1 MFLKSSYFLRAF
13 SGYTLVTLLGA
24 WFILIASLNNVESRN
39 IRELEGSMQTTANL
53 LADSISPATLADSS
67 ASLKLHVKKQSE
79 IASLRITL
87 IDSFGGVLADSHQDP
102 LAMDNHLRR
111 PEIQA
116 ALVTGIGSTDR
127 YSSALGKDYRY
138 LALPVNSTEGVIGF
152 VRVAKPLIEISAMV
166 ERESSVVTRNIIVI
180 AAIILV
186 LGFIFFG
193 YQANSIGVVSEI
205 AKDIASGKFDTRI
218 SAVSGVGLSE
228 IAESFNQIA
237 RRSEQNYS
245 KVSEDRNRLATV
257 FTCMVEGVI
266 DVDLTQNVLHIND
279 AAARLLSVEPQSCIG
294 QPIWHA
300 IRNQTITDALDSAI
314 QNNSVVNA
322 QVDLQKASSST
333 ALDIYAASLRNDR
346 SEPIGAVLVLHDL
359 THLKNLEKVRTDFV
373 ANASHELKTPITAI
387 RAITETLLEAQ
398 EIEKETSAHFMER
411 LHVQSLRLAQ
421 LIDDLMTIS
430 RLESSRGKEEFSRTS
445 INELVIRAVTVA
457 EVAAT
462 ERDIRILT
470 ELPDTDLFL
479 FVDGFDISQLIDNL
493 LDNAIKYTKDYG
505 LITISL
511 ESDGEKAT
519 LRVSDNGL
527 GISEEDQQRIFERFY
542 RVDKARAQSLGGTGL
557 GLSIVR
563 NIAEKHNGTI
573 EVKST
578 IGVGSSF
585 TFCLPLESGVKLS

>member
-13 SGYTLVTLLGA
+13 SVYTLVTLIGA
-24 WFILIASLNNVESRN
+24 CFILIASFNNVESRN
-39 IRELEGSMQTTANL
+39 LRELEDSMQVTANL
-53 LADSISPATLADSS
+53 LADSISPANLADSS
-67 ASLKLHVKKQSE
+67 ASLELHVKKQSE

-127 YSSALGKDYRY
+127 YSSTLGQEYRY
-138 LALPVNSTEGVIGF
+138 LALPVNSTEGLIGF

-166 ERESSVVTRNIIVI
+166 ERENSVVTRNTIVI
-180 AAIILV
+180 AATILV
-186 LGFIFFG
+186 LGFTFFG
-193 YQANSIGVVSEI
+193 YQTNRIDVVSKI

-218 SAVSGVGLSE
+218 SEVSGVGLSE
-228 IAESFNQIA
+228 VAESFNQIA
-237 RRSEQNYS
+237 RRSEQSYN

-300 IRNQTITDALDSAI
+300 IRNQAITDALDSAI

-322 QVDLQKASSST
+322 QVDLQRASSST

-346 SEPIGAVLVLHDL
+346 SEPIGAVLVLHDV
-359 THLKNLEKVRTDFV
+359 THLKNLERVRTDFV

-430 RLESSRGKEEFSRTS
+430 RLENSRGKEEFSRTN

-457 EVAAT
+457 EVSAT
-462 ERDIRILT
+462 ERDIRVLT

-493 LDNAIKYTKDYG
+493 LDNAIKYTKDHG
-505 LITISL
+505 VITITL
-511 ESDGEKAT
+511 ESDAEKAT
-519 LRVSDNGL
+519 LRVSDNGI

-542 RVDKARAQSLGGTGL
+542 RVDKAHAQSLGGTGL

-573 EVKST
+573 GLESA

-585 TFCLPLESGVKLS
+585 TFRLPLEPSRSV

>member
-1 MFLKSSYFLRAF
+1 M
-13 SGYTLVTLLGA
+13 TLIGA
-24 WFILIASLNNVESRN
+24 CFILIASFNNVESRN
-39 IRELEGSMQTTANL
+39 LRELEDSMQVTANL
-53 LADSISPATLADSS
+53 LADSISPANLADSS
-67 ASLKLHVKKQSE
+67 ASLELHVKKQSE

-127 YSSALGKDYRY
+127 YSSTLGQEYRY
-138 LALPVNSTEGVIGF
+138 LALPVNSTEGLIGF

-166 ERESSVVTRNIIVI
+166 ERENSVVTRNTIVI
-180 AAIILV
+180 AATILV
-186 LGFIFFG
+186 LGFTFFG
-193 YQANSIGVVSEI
+193 YQTNRIDVVSKI

-218 SAVSGVGLSE
+218 SEVSGVGLSE
-228 IAESFNQIA
+228 VAESFNQIA
-237 RRSEQNYS
+237 RRSEQSYN

-300 IRNQTITDALDSAI
+300 IRNQAITDALDSAI

-322 QVDLQKASSST
+322 QVDLQRASSST

-346 SEPIGAVLVLHDL
+346 SEPIGAVLVLHDV
-359 THLKNLEKVRTDFV
+359 THLKNLERVRTDFV

-430 RLESSRGKEEFSRTS
+430 RLENSRGKEEFSRTN

-457 EVAAT
+457 EVPAT
-462 ERDIRILT
+462 ERDIRVLT

-493 LDNAIKYTKDYG
+493 LDNAIKYTKDHG
-505 LITISL
+505 VITITL
-511 ESDGEKAT
+511 ESDAEKAT
-519 LRVSDNGL
+519 LRVSDNGI

-542 RVDKARAQSLGGTGL
+542 RVDKAHAQSLGGTGL

-573 EVKST
+573 GLESA

-585 TFCLPLESGVKLS
+585 TFRLPLEPSRSV

>member
-1 MFLKSSYFLRAF
+1 MFLKSAYFLRAF

-24 WFILIASLNNVESRN
+24 CFILIASLNDVESRN
-39 IRELEGSMQTTANL
+39 LRELEGSMQVTANL
-53 LADSISPATLADSS
+53 LADSIFPAKLADSS
-67 ASLKLHVKKQSE
+67 ASLELHVKKQSE

-127 YSSALGKDYRY
+127 YSSTLGQEYRY

-166 ERESSVVTRNIIVI
+166 ERENSVVTRNTIVI

-193 YQANSIGVVSEI
+193 YQANSIDVVSKI

-300 IRNQTITDALDSAI
+300 IRNQSITDALDSAI

-322 QVDLQKASSST
+322 QVDLQRASSST

-346 SEPIGAVLVLHDL
+346 SEPIGAVLVLHDV
-359 THLKNLEKVRTDFV
+359 THLKNLERVRTDFV

-445 INELVIRAVTVA
+445 INKLVIRAVTVA

-462 ERDIRILT
+462 ERNIRILT
-470 ELPDTDLFL
+470 ELPATDLFL

-493 LDNAIKYTKDYG
+493 LDNAIKYTKDHG
-505 LITISL
+505 LIDITL
-511 ESDGEKAT
+511 ESDGDKAT

-573 EVKST
+573 EVEST
-578 IGVGSSF
+578 IGAGSSF

>member
-127 YSSALGKDYRY
+127 YSSTLGQEYRY

-166 ERESSVVTRNIIVI
+166 ERENSVVTRNIIVI

>member
-1 MFLKSSYFLRAF
+1 M
-13 SGYTLVTLLGA
+13 
-24 WFILIASLNNVESRN
+24 
-39 IRELEGSMQTTANL
+39 
-53 LADSISPATLADSS
+53 
-67 ASLKLHVKKQSE
+67 
-79 IASLRITL
+79 
-87 IDSFGGVLADSHQDP
+87 
-102 LAMDNHLRR
+102 
-111 PEIQA
+111 
-116 ALVTGIGSTDR
+116 
-127 YSSALGKDYRY
+127 
-138 LALPVNSTEGVIGF
+138 IGF

-166 ERESSVVTRNIIVI
+166 ERENSVVTRNIIVI

-322 QVDLQKASSST
+322 QVDLQRASSST

-462 ERDIRILT
+462 ERDIRVLT
-470 ELPDTDLFL
+470 EVPDTDLIL
-479 FVDGFDISQLIDNL
+479 LVDGFDISQLIDNL
-493 LDNAIKYTKDYG
+493 LDNAIKYTKDHG
-505 LITISL
+505 LITITL

-573 EVKST
+573 EVEST

>member
-13 SGYTLVTLLGA
+13 SGYTLITLLGA
-24 WFILIASLNNVESRN
+24 SFILIASLNNVESRN
-39 IRELEGSMQTTANL
+39 LRELEGSMQVTANL
-53 LADSISPATLADSS
+53 LADSISPAKLADSS

-87 IDSFGGVLADSHQDP
+87 IDSFGDVLADSHQEP

-127 YSSALGKDYRY
+127 YSSTLGQEYRY

-152 VRVAKPLIEISAMV
+152 IRVAKPLIEISAMV
-166 ERESSVVTRNIIVI
+166 ERENSVVTRNTIVI

-193 YQANSIGVVSEI
+193 YQANSIDVVSKI

-300 IRNQTITDALDSAI
+300 IRNQSITDALDSAI
-314 QNNSVVNA
+314 QNNSVVNP
-322 QVDLQKASSST
+322 QVDLQRASSST

-346 SEPIGAVLVLHDL
+346 SEPIGAVLVLHDV
-359 THLKNLEKVRTDFV
+359 THLKNLERIRTDFV

-430 RLESSRGKEEFSRTS
+430 RLESSRGKEEFSRTN
-445 INELVIRAVTVA
+445 INELVIRSVTVA
-457 EVAAT
+457 EVSAT

-479 FVDGFDISQLIDNL
+479 LVDGFDISQLIDNL
-493 LDNAIKYTKDYG
+493 LDNAIKYTKDHG
-505 LITISL
+505 FVTITL

-573 EVKST
+573 GLEST

-585 TFCLPLESGVKLS
+585 TFRLPLERFRSV

>member
-470 ELPDTDLFL
+470 EMPDTDLFL

-505 LITISL
+505 LITITL

>member
-1 MFLKSSYFLRAF
+1 MFLKSAYFLRAF

-24 WFILIASLNNVESRN
+24 CFILIASLNDVESRN
-39 IRELEGSMQTTANL
+39 LRELEGSMQVTANL
-53 LADSISPATLADSS
+53 LADSISPAKLADSS
-67 ASLKLHVKKQSE
+67 ASLELHVKKQSE

-127 YSSALGKDYRY
+127 YSSTLGQEYRY

-166 ERESSVVTRNIIVI
+166 ERENSVVTRNTIVI

-193 YQANSIGVVSEI
+193 YQANSIDVVSKI

-300 IRNQTITDALDSAI
+300 IRNQSITDALDSAI

-322 QVDLQKASSST
+322 QVDLQRASSST

-346 SEPIGAVLVLHDL
+346 SEPIGAVLVLHDV
-359 THLKNLEKVRTDFV
+359 THLKNLERVRTDFV

-398 EIEKETSAHFMER
+398 EIEKETSAHFMGR

-430 RLESSRGKEEFSRTS
+430 RLESSRGKEEFSRTN
-445 INELVIRAVTVA
+445 INELVIRALTVA
-457 EVAAT
+457 EVSAT

-493 LDNAIKYTKDYG
+493 LDNAIKYTKDHG
-505 LITISL
+505 LITITL

-573 EVKST
+573 KVEST

>member
-1 MFLKSSYFLRAF
+1 M
-13 SGYTLVTLLGA
+13 
-24 WFILIASLNNVESRN
+24 
-39 IRELEGSMQTTANL
+39 
-53 LADSISPATLADSS
+53 
-67 ASLKLHVKKQSE
+67 
-79 IASLRITL
+79 
-87 IDSFGGVLADSHQDP
+87 
-102 LAMDNHLRR
+102 RR

-127 YSSALGKDYRY
+127 YSSTLGQEYRY

-166 ERESSVVTRNIIVI
+166 ERENSVVTRNTIVI
-180 AAIILV
+180 AAMILV

-193 YQANSIGVVSEI
+193 YQANSIDVVSKI

-300 IRNQTITDALDSAI
+300 IRNQPITDALDSAI

-322 QVDLQKASSST
+322 QVVLQRASSST
-333 ALDIYAASLRNDR
+333 ALDIYAASLRNGR
-346 SEPIGAVLVLHDL
+346 SEPIGAVLVLHDV
-359 THLKNLEKVRTDFV
+359 THLKNLERVRSDFV

-430 RLESSRGKEEFSRTS
+430 RLESSRGKEEFSRTN

-457 EVAAT
+457 EVSAT

-493 LDNAIKYTKDYG
+493 LDNAIKYTKDHG
-505 LITISL
+505 LITITL

-573 EVKST
+573 EVEST

>member
-13 SGYTLVTLLGA
+13 SVYTLVTLIGA
-24 WFILIASLNNVESRN
+24 CFILIASFNNVESRN
-39 IRELEGSMQTTANL
+39 LRELEDSMQVTANL
-53 LADSISPATLADSS
+53 LADSISPANLADSS
-67 ASLKLHVKKQSE
+67 ASLELHVKKQSE

-127 YSSALGKDYRY
+127 YSSTLGQEYRY
-138 LALPVNSTEGVIGF
+138 LALPVNSTEGLIGF

-166 ERESSVVTRNIIVI
+166 ERENSVVTRNTIVI
-180 AAIILV
+180 AATILV
-186 LGFIFFG
+186 LGFTFFG
-193 YQANSIGVVSEI
+193 YQTNRIDVVSKI

-218 SAVSGVGLSE
+218 SEVSGVGLSE
-228 IAESFNQIA
+228 VAESFNQIA
-237 RRSEQNYS
+237 RRSEQSYN

-300 IRNQTITDALDSAI
+300 IRNQAITDALDSAI

-322 QVDLQKASSST
+322 QVDLQRASSST

-346 SEPIGAVLVLHDL
+346 SEPIGAVLVLHDV
-359 THLKNLEKVRTDFV
+359 THLKNLERVRTDFV

-430 RLESSRGKEEFSRTS
+430 RLENSRGKEEFSRTN

-457 EVAAT
+457 EVPAT
-462 ERDIRILT
+462 ERDIRVLT

-493 LDNAIKYTKDYG
+493 LDNAIKYTKDHG
-505 LITISL
+505 VITITL
-511 ESDGEKAT
+511 ESDAEKAT
-519 LRVSDNGL
+519 LRVSDNGI

-542 RVDKARAQSLGGTGL
+542 RVDKAHAQSLGGTGL

-573 EVKST
+573 GLESA

-585 TFCLPLESGVKLS
+585 TFRLPLEPSRSV

>member
-24 WFILIASLNNVESRN
+24 WFILISSLNNVESRN
-39 IRELEGSMQTTANL
+39 LRSLEGSMQTTANL

-127 YSSALGKDYRY
+127 YSSTLGQEYRY

-166 ERESSVVTRNIIVI
+166 ERENSVVTRNIIVI

-322 QVDLQKASSST
+322 QVDLQRASSST

-493 LDNAIKYTKDYG
+493 LDNAIKYTKDHG
-505 LITISL
+505 LITITL

-527 GISEEDQQRIFERFY
+527 GISEVDQQRIFERFY

-573 EVKST
+573 EVEST

-585 TFCLPLESGVKLS
+585 TFCLPIESGVKLS

>member
-1 MFLKSSYFLRAF
+1 MFLKSAYFLRAF

-24 WFILIASLNNVESRN
+24 CFILIASLNDVESRSL
-39 IRELEGSMQTTANL
+39 RELEGSMQVTANL
-53 LADSISPATLADSS
+53 LADSISPAKLADSS
-67 ASLKLHVKKQSE
+67 VSLKLHVKKQSE

-127 YSSALGKDYRY
+127 YSSTLGQEYRY

-166 ERESSVVTRNIIVI
+166 ERENSVVTRNTIVI

-193 YQANSIGVVSEI
+193 YQANSIDVVSKI

-237 RRSEQNYS
+237 RRLEQNYS

-300 IRNQTITDALDSAI
+300 IRNQSITDALDSAI

-322 QVDLQKASSST
+322 QVVLQRASSST
-333 ALDIYAASLRNDR
+333 ALDIYAASLSNGR
-346 SEPIGAVLVLHDL
+346 SEPIGAVLVLHDV
-359 THLKNLEKVRTDFV
+359 THLKNLERVRSDFV

-398 EIEKETSAHFMER
+398 EIEKETSAHFMGR

-430 RLESSRGKEEFSRTS
+430 RLESSRGKEEFSRTN

-457 EVAAT
+457 EVSAT

-493 LDNAIKYTKDYG
+493 LDNAIKYTKDHG
-505 LITISL
+505 LITITL
-511 ESDGEKAT
+511 ESDVEKAT

-573 EVKST
+573 KVEST

>member
-1 MFLKSSYFLRAF
+1 MFLKSSYFLRAY
-13 SGYTLVTLLGA
+13 SGFTLVTLLGA

-39 IRELEGSMQTTANL
+39 LRELEGSMQITANL
-53 LADSISPATLADSS
+53 LAYSISPAKLADSS

-127 YSSALGKDYRY
+127 YSSTLGQEYRY

-166 ERESSVVTRNIIVI
+166 ERENSVVTRNTIVI

-186 LGFIFFG
+186 LGFIFFA
-193 YQANSIGVVSEI
+193 YQANSIDVVSKI

-300 IRNQTITDALDSAI
+300 IRNQSITDALDSAI

-322 QVDLQKASSST
+322 QVVLQRASSST
-333 ALDIYAASLRNDR
+333 ALDIYAASLRNGR
-346 SEPIGAVLVLHDL
+346 SEPIGAVLVLHDV
-359 THLKNLEKVRTDFV
+359 THLKNLERVRSDFV

-430 RLESSRGKEEFSRTS
+430 RLESSRGKEEFSRTN
-445 INELVIRAVTVA
+445 INELVIRSVTVA
-457 EVAAT
+457 EVSAT

-493 LDNAIKYTKDYG
+493 LDNAIKYTKDHG
-505 LITISL
+505 LITITL
-511 ESDGEKAT
+511 ESDGENAT

-573 EVKST
+573 GLESA

-585 TFCLPLESGVKLS
+585 TFRLPLEPSRSV

>member
-166 ERESSVVTRNIIVI
+166 ERENSVVTRNIIVI

-505 LITISL
+505 LITITL

>member
-13 SGYTLVTLLGA
+13 SGYTLITLLGA
-24 WFILIASLNNVESRN
+24 SFILIASLNNVESRN
-39 IRELEGSMQTTANL
+39 LRELEGSMQVTANL
-53 LADSISPATLADSS
+53 LADSISPAKLADSS

-87 IDSFGGVLADSHQDP
+87 IDSFGDVLADSHQEP

-127 YSSALGKDYRY
+127 YSSTLGQEYRY

-166 ERESSVVTRNIIVI
+166 ERENSVVTRNTIVI

-193 YQANSIGVVSEI
+193 YQANSIDVVSKI

-300 IRNQTITDALDSAI
+300 IRNQSITDALDSAI

-322 QVDLQKASSST
+322 QVDLQRASSST

-346 SEPIGAVLVLHDL
+346 SEPIGAVLVLHDV
-359 THLKNLEKVRTDFV
+359 THLKNLERIRTDFV

-430 RLESSRGKEEFSRTS
+430 RLESSRGKEEFSRTN
-445 INELVIRAVTVA
+445 INELVIRSVTVA
-457 EVAAT
+457 EVSAT

-479 FVDGFDISQLIDNL
+479 LVDGFDISQLIDNL
-493 LDNAIKYTKDYG
+493 LDNAIKYTKDHG
-505 LITISL
+505 FVTITL

-573 EVKST
+573 GLEST

-585 TFCLPLESGVKLS
+585 TFRLPLERFRSV